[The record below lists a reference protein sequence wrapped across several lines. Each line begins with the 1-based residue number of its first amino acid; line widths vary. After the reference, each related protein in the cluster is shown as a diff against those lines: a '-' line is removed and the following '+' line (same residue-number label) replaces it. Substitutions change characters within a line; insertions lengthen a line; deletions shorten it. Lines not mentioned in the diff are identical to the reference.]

1 MSSELPPKLISF
13 FTDFKSKQSCKHG
26 RVFAFLTE
34 HQRNSENTQVF
45 STSTL
50 ITNDSTH
57 SKSLF
62 PFWNKIVTP
71 ALLPQSLASKLA
83 ITNNA
88 VLLVAHR
95 FFSIE
100 HVIEF

>member
-1 MSSELPPKLISF
+1 MTQLTQK
-13 FTDFKSKQSCKHG
+13 
-26 RVFAFLTE
+26 AF
-34 HQRNSENTQVF
+34 
-45 STSTL
+45 
-50 ITNDSTH
+50 
-57 SKSLF
+57 F